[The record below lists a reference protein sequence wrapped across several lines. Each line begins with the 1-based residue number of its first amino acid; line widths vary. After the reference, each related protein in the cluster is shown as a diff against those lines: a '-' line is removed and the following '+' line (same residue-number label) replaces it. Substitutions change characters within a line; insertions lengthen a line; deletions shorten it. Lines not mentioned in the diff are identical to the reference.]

1 MMRIVVGRFVIA
13 AALFA
18 AGAACWAE
26 AAVTLR
32 VAEARERLATLR
44 YDTRDELKDTMSVTE
59 RLPGRVGSLGLNIR
73 RHDATIHYWTARYD
87 EMTAPA
93 ATAGTANA
101 AQVDPELL
109 LMSANAAF
117 RSGQKEI
124 EGDDRQAAVTRLDA
138 VLQSYST
145 VLKAV
150 PRYPDVAYNYEFV
163 ARVRDAVANGRP
175 LPPRKQDATE
185 GRASDLP
192 AGRTLHGLPGGTPA
206 GARMEE
212 FEIVT
217 PKRGDERGS
226 EAGTNQAERPRRRG

>member
-1 MMRIVVGRFVIA
+1 MGTVVGRFVIA

-18 AGAACWAE
+18 AGLACWSE
-26 AAVTLR
+26 AAVSLR
-32 VAEARERLATLR
+32 VAEAREHLATLR
-44 YDTRDELKDTMSVTE
+44 YDTRDELTGTMSVTE

-93 ATAGTANA
+93 GTTNA
-101 AQVDPELL
+101 AQIDPELL

-117 RSGQKEI
+117 RAGQKEI

-175 LPPRKQDATE
+175 LPPRKQEETQ
-185 GRASDLP
+185 GRSSDLP

-226 EAGTNQAERPRRRG
+226 DAGTNQAERPRRRG